1 LSNVLGGQ
9 ALQASGRP
17 PRLRGAL
24 VVSQLALSVVLLAGG
39 ALFVRSLIVARTT
52 DVGFDPRDRVMLSV
66 NVGLQGYD
74 EARGLRFYD
83 ELLRRTRALP
93 NVVAATFAFPA
104 PFDTYDRS
112 IALYVEGLANSRDG
126 AIGAQASFV
135 GDDVARALGLRLL
148 AGRDLSR
155 ADTAGAPQVM
165 VVSRSLAERLWPGR
179 DPVGQ
184 RARRGNASGAEVTV
198 VGVVAD
204 AKFLMLGGGSA
215 ARAYVPVRQRYRDN
229 ETLVVHTRGDPAQ
242 TLTLLRDVV
251 GSIDPTLPTFGAMTL
266 EAAVSGGFA
275 TSRTAAWL
283 AGFFGVLAL
292 LIAAVGLYAVVAG
305 NVSSRTRE
313 MGVRM
318 AMGSTPGGI
327 VAYLMRGG
335 ARLGLIG
342 LAIGLVGALGV
353 SRSMAALLFG
363 LSPNDPVTFTIVP
376 LALGVVVLIATYLPA
391 RRAAKLDPVAALR
404 SE

>member
-1 LSNVLGGQ
+1 
-9 ALQASGRP
+9 
-17 PRLRGAL
+17 
-24 VVSQLALSVVLLAGG
+24 
-39 ALFVRSLIVARTT
+39 
-52 DVGFDPRDRVMLSV
+52 
-66 NVGLQGYD
+66 
-74 EARGLRFYD
+74 
-83 ELLRRTRALP
+83 
-93 NVVAATFAFPA
+93 
-104 PFDTYDRS
+104 
-112 IALYVEGLANSRDG
+112 
-126 AIGAQASFV
+126 
-135 GDDVARALGLRLL
+135 
-148 AGRDLSR
+148 
-155 ADTAGAPQVM
+155 
-165 VVSRSLAERLWPGR
+165 
-179 DPVGQ
+179 
-184 RARRGNASGAEVTV
+184 V

>member
-1 LSNVLGGQ
+1 
-9 ALQASGRP
+9 
-17 PRLRGAL
+17 
-24 VVSQLALSVVLLAGG
+24 
-39 ALFVRSLIVARTT
+39 
-52 DVGFDPRDRVMLSV
+52 
-66 NVGLQGYD
+66 
-74 EARGLRFYD
+74 
-83 ELLRRTRALP
+83 
-93 NVVAATFAFPA
+93 
-104 PFDTYDRS
+104 
-112 IALYVEGLANSRDG
+112 
-126 AIGAQASFV
+126 
-135 GDDVARALGLRLL
+135 
-148 AGRDLSR
+148 
-155 ADTAGAPQVM
+155 
-165 VVSRSLAERLWPGR
+165 
-179 DPVGQ
+179 
-184 RARRGNASGAEVTV
+184 
-198 VGVVAD
+198 
-204 AKFLMLGGGSA
+204 
-215 ARAYVPVRQRYRDN
+215 
-229 ETLVVHTRGDPAQ
+229 
-242 TLTLLRDVV
+242 
-251 GSIDPTLPTFGAMTL
+251 MTL

>member
-1 LSNVLGGQ
+1 
-9 ALQASGRP
+9 
-17 PRLRGAL
+17 
-24 VVSQLALSVVLLAGG
+24 
-39 ALFVRSLIVARTT
+39 
-52 DVGFDPRDRVMLSV
+52 
-66 NVGLQGYD
+66 
-74 EARGLRFYD
+74 
-83 ELLRRTRALP
+83 
-93 NVVAATFAFPA
+93 
-104 PFDTYDRS
+104 
-112 IALYVEGLANSRDG
+112 
-126 AIGAQASFV
+126 
-135 GDDVARALGLRLL
+135 
-148 AGRDLSR
+148 
-155 ADTAGAPQVM
+155 
-165 VVSRSLAERLWPGR
+165 
-179 DPVGQ
+179 
-184 RARRGNASGAEVTV
+184 
-198 VGVVAD
+198 
-204 AKFLMLGGGSA
+204 
-215 ARAYVPVRQRYRDN
+215 
-229 ETLVVHTRGDPAQ
+229 
-242 TLTLLRDVV
+242 
-251 GSIDPTLPTFGAMTL
+251 
-266 EAAVSGGFA
+266 
-275 TSRTAAWL
+275 
-283 AGFFGVLAL
+283 